1 MSTTVLRLPVPA
13 AEADVQRRSQM
24 LAVLVEDLLHCVLDS
39 SSLLL
44 LQVSCPLIL
53 DGPVVVERGRGLRS
67 GSGSPGMT
75 VVQEKVPASVH
86 VPAGTVVIAATD
98 QHALAESRLLPVLL
112 SSVMDAEVRRQV
124 AENATRGA
132 LEIANRDPATGLGNR
147 RAWLQALRV
156 ESSRA
161 QRTGRPLSVLVLDL
175 DGLKAVNDA
184 HGHAAGD
191 ELLVR
196 TAQVLASARRATD
209 EVCRLG
215 GDEFGIVAP
224 ETDAEQADALAV
236 RVRRAL
242 AAESVAVSLGWA
254 VSGDESNVDQLW
266 QQADAAMYEDKRSRR
281 G

>member
-1 MSTTVLRLPVPA
+1 M
-13 AEADVQRRSQM
+13 
-24 LAVLVEDLLHCVLDS
+24 LVEVVESLLTSVLEA

-44 LQVSCPLIL
+44 LQVSSPLL
-53 DGPVVVERGRGLRS
+53 VHGPVVVERGSS
-67 GSGSPGMT
+67 GPGTGEMT
-75 VVQEKVPASVH
+75 VVSKPIPASVH
-86 VPAGTVVIAATD
+86 VPAGTVVIAGAND
-98 QHALAESRLLPVLL
+98 QAVTESRLLPLLL
-112 SSVMDAEVRRQV
+112 SCVMDAEVRRQV
-124 AENATRGA
+124 AESAMRGA

-161 QRTGRPLSVLVLDL
+161 HRTGRPLSVLVLDL

-191 ELLVR
+191 ELIVR

-224 ETDAEQADALAV
+224 DTDSEQAAALAQ
-236 RVRRAL
+236 RVRDTFARQH
-242 AAESVAVSLGWA
+242 VKVSLGWA
-254 VSGDESNVDQLW
+254 VSGRESTVDQLW
-266 QQADAAMYEDKRSRR
+266 QKADAAMYDDKRSRR
-281 G
+281 